1 MQQQLSIPLNDVAAL
16 HAPLGAELDAAL
28 RGVLGR
34 AQFDWGPEVPAFE
47 AELARWLG
55 ARHAIGV
62 NSGTA
67 GLKLALRALGIGP
80 GDEVITAPNSDLAT
94 TAAIHHV
101 GATAIWADVEPDTMN
116 LSPEAA
122 EAAITPRTRA
132 ILPVH
137 LYGHPC
143 HLEPLLA
150 VARAHGLPVVEDAAQ
165 AHGAKYRGQSVGTF
179 GQTSI
184 FSFYPGKN
192 LGAYGEGGALVTN
205 DDALATRARSLRD
218 HGCTQRY
225 HHDEVGYNYRM
236 EGLTGAILGVKLKHL
251 ANWTA
256 ARRRLARRYTELLA
270 GLPLTLPREAD
281 YATSAW
287 HLYVVRTPQR
297 EALKAH
303 LEQHQVGCA
312 THYPLPLHL
321 QKCYA
326 PLGYREG
333 DFPVAERAAQEVLA
347 LPLFPELTEAQQD
360 RVAEVVREF
369 FQRASAPA

>member
-1 MQQQLSIPLNDVAAL
+1 MPTPVPYLDLKAQMLPLRAEIDAAIARALDNCTFILGPDVA
-16 HAPLGAELDAAL
+16 
-28 RGVLGR
+28 
-34 AQFDWGPEVPAFE
+34 QFETDFATFVE
-47 AELARWLG
+47 
-55 ARHAIGV
+55 ARHCVAM
-62 NSGTA
+62 NSGTSALHLAMILA
-67 GLKLALRALGIGP
+67 GVGP
-80 GDEVITAPNSDLAT
+80 GDEVITTPFTFAATSWAISYAGARPVYVDL
-94 TAAIHHV
+94 
-101 GATAIWADVEPDTMN
+101 EERSYN
-116 LSPEAA
+116 LDPARVA
-122 EAAITPRTRA
+122 AAITPRTKA

-218 HGCTQRY
+218 HGSTQRY

>member
-1 MQQQLSIPLNDVAAL
+1 MPTPVPYLDLKAQMLPLRAEIDAAIARALDNCTFILGPDVA
-16 HAPLGAELDAAL
+16 
-28 RGVLGR
+28 
-34 AQFDWGPEVPAFE
+34 QFETDFATFVE
-47 AELARWLG
+47 
-55 ARHAIGV
+55 ARHCVAM
-62 NSGTA
+62 NSGTSALHLAMILA
-67 GLKLALRALGIGP
+67 GVGP
-80 GDEVITAPNSDLAT
+80 GDEVITTPFTFAATSWAISYAGARPVYVDL
-94 TAAIHHV
+94 
-101 GATAIWADVEPDTMN
+101 EERSYN
-116 LSPEAA
+116 LDPARVA
-122 EAAITPRTRA
+122 AAITPRTKA